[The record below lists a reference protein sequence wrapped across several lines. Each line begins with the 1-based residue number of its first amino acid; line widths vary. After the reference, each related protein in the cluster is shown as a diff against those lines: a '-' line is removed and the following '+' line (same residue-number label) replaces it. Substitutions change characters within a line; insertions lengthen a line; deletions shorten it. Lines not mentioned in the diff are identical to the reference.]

1 MIDAKTTLLDRF
13 NQEYWIFLV
22 LLILL
27 VLSLASIFVLCLIKY
42 SNTSKEMR
50 IAFVFSIFLLLCLT
64 VMVGNIFS
72 QYHRDRQYLKN
83 SDVIVIDGEVIGFAK
98 TTGDELTASKS
109 WPIIRINGSNEQITL
124 GVINSEKRL
133 EINQQ
138 YTFIYLPN
146 TKTAEIVLGSN

>member
-22 LLILL
+22 LLILS
-27 VLSLASIFVLCLIKY
+27 VLTLTSIFGLCLIKY

-64 VMVGNIFS
+64 IIVGNIFS

-83 SDVIVIDGEVIGFAK
+83 SDVIIIDGEVIGFAK

-146 TKTAEIVLGSN
+146 TQMAEIVLESN